1 MLSKVRSSG
10 ISRQKDRLRDMKT
23 TAIFPGSFDPLTL
36 GHLNIIEKASRLFGR
51 IIIGV
56 LPNNAKTPLFSADE
70 RVKMIAE
77 VVEKFG
83 NVEVK
88 CFDGLLVDFVREEQ
102 ADCVIRGI
110 RNMTDFDYEVRM
122 SQVNQKM
129 LPSYET
135 VFLITDSIYSCISS
149 TDVWSGVR
157 YGVDLRD
164 FVPPRVNEL
173 IREKYKEN
181 YK

>member
-1 MLSKVRSSG
+1 MSTK
-10 ISRQKDRLRDMKT
+10 
-23 TAIFPGSFDPLTL
+23 AIFPGSFDPLTL
-36 GHLNIIEKASRLFGR
+36 GHLNIIEKASRLFDPLVVA
-51 IIIGV
+51 V

-77 VVEKFG
+77 VVSDLE

-88 CFDGLLVDFVREEQ
+88 CFDGLLVDFVRQEK
-102 ADCVIRGI
+102 ADCVVRGI

-129 LPSYET
+129 LPSYES

-149 TDVWSGVR
+149 SDVRSGVR
-157 YGVDLRD
+157 YGVDLKD
-164 FVPPRVNEL
+164 FVPARVNEL

-181 YK
+181 YNEQD

>member
-1 MLSKVRSSG
+1 
-10 ISRQKDRLRDMKT
+10 MKT

-51 IIIGV
+51 VIVGV
-56 LPNNAKTPLFSADE
+56 LPNNTKTPLFSADE

-77 VVEKFG
+77 VVEKLG

-88 CFDGLLVDFVREEQ
+88 CFDGLLVDFVRKEK
-102 ADCVIRGI
+102 ADCVVRGI

-122 SQVNQKM
+122 SQVNRKM
-129 LPSYET
+129 LPTYET

-149 TDVWSGVR
+149 TDVRSGVH
-157 YGVDLRD
+157 YGVDLKD
-164 FVPPRVNEL
+164 FVPPHVDEL

-181 YK
+181 YR